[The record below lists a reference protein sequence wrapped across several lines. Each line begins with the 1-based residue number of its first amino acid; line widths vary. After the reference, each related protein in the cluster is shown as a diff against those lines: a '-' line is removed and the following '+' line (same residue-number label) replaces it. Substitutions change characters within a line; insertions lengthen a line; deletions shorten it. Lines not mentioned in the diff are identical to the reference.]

1 MSMRL
6 SRPLASAAR
15 QVTKGF
21 LAPAGIRSIN
31 LAAGSDVPNMR
42 YAKRPCT
49 CPFKRSNRQLCTYT
63 YSVQLRS
70 QSTRRLR
77 TQPTSTP
84 RGPRLCTNTVPMSCL
99 VSQNTSSNTVSGRTS
114 SPSISHHLVSSQSL
128 HGSSKLPAQVSWTAE
143 EGRREGN

>member
-1 MSMRL
+1 MSMKL

-15 QVTKGF
+15 QATKGF

-42 YAKRPCT
+42 YAKRPRT
-49 CPFKRSNRQLCTYT
+49 CPHMRLQRNPRIYT
-63 YSVQLRS
+63 DSVQPRS

-84 RGPRLCTNTVPMSCL
+84 RGPRLCTNMVPTSCL

-114 SPSISHHLVSSQSL
+114 SPSISHHLASSQSS
-128 HGSSKLPAQVSWTAE
+128 HGSSKLPTQVPWTGH
-143 EGRREGN
+143 GRR